1 MGYGSEKMMLIIEIL
16 LSIAMAGLIHEMG
29 HYLTAMFLGHTLEFR
44 RQGIRWIWDMPEDT
58 PQRQRLIALA
68 GFGLEILFIPLLFF
82 AGLTLYPWVVAA
94 HLCAYP
100 FYAGGSSD
108 FQWLDGFAGISKRG
122 WMWVDILVLC
132 GTFWYWI
139 YKITMKVI

>member
-58 PQRQRLIALA
+58 PQHQRLIALS
-68 GFGLEILFIPLLFF
+68 GFGAEIVFAPLLYF
-82 AGLTLYPWVVAA
+82 AGLWLYPWVVAV
-94 HLCAYP
+94 HLMAYP
-100 FYAGGSSD
+100 FYAGECSD

-122 WMWVDILVLC
+122 WMWIDLLVRC
-132 GTFWYWI
+132 GAFWYGI
-139 YKITMKVI
+139 YKIVVKVI